1 MAMTK
6 APFSDHFV
14 ILNAVNE
21 IVANP
26 CDPRYYFLR
35 QLAAGRH
42 NLYLQTAKPVQPLRR
57 NSLTNK
63 HLNFRISYIS
73 RICIINICICL

>member
-1 MAMTK
+1 MTK

-21 IVANP
+21 IVP
-26 CDPRYYFLR
+26 DPQYYFLR

-63 HLNFRISYIS
+63 HLNFRIPYIS